1 MACACTQVLM
11 NFETPSLGNEGMWA
25 GIFEAGCT
33 QIWEVLEADE
43 GGGHMAPVGMQQKH
57 SLWTL
62 AHTKGLANHRRW
74 RVRAW
79 GYPASSRAVDKNSA
93 EQLSFLGEVS

>member
-1 MACACTQVLM
+1 M

-43 GGGHMAPVGMQQKH
+43 GGGHMAPMGMQQKH
-57 SLWTL
+57 CCGPWPTP
-62 AHTKGLANHRRW
+62 KGLPITGDGGSGLG
-74 RVRAW
+74 VTLL
-79 GYPASSRAVDKNSA
+79 PL
-93 EQLSFLGEVS
+93 EQ